1 LIESQENERKRV
13 ARELHDDVVNDLA
26 SLALSVHNVSGKLPE
41 TAGNLRQGMMGIHDR
56 AVTLTEKVRNISH
69 SLHPASLQHLGLLPA
84 IRSVCNEFKVKE
96 KAAVEL
102 FLDDSLV
109 SVSLEADICL
119 FRIVQEALRN
129 VAKHARAN
137 NVLVSL
143 RRFDDRVELII
154 SDDGVGFDP
163 EIARSSG
170 GLGLASMR
178 ERLEGLGGDLK
189 IISAVGRGVE
199 IIAHIPFLA
208 PK

>member
-1 LIESQENERKRV
+1 
-13 ARELHDDVVNDLA
+13 
-26 SLALSVHNVSGKLPE
+26 
-41 TAGNLRQGMMGIHDR
+41 
-56 AVTLTEKVRNISH
+56 
-69 SLHPASLQHLGLLPA
+69 
-84 IRSVCNEFKVKE
+84 
-96 KAAVEL
+96 
-102 FLDDSLV
+102 
-109 SVSLEADICL
+109 
-119 FRIVQEALRN
+119 